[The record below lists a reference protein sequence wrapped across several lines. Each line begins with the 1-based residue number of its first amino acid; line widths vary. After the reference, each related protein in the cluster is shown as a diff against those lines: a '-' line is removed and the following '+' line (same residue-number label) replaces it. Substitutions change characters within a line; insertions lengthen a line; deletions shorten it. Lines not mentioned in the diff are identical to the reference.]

1 MKFRTMCF
9 APGHTT
15 PGLTLAKAVTD
26 RDGHTL
32 LTEGTVLEAEMLAR
46 LIQRGVETVSVLV
59 PDTRSEE
66 AIVEELRVA
75 MARIDA
81 IFRKDGSPAREALRA
96 AITNYRLE
104 STK

>member
-1 MKFRTMCF
+1 MKSRTMCF
-9 APGHTT
+9 APGHTP
-15 PGLTLAKAVTD
+15 PGMTLAKAVTD
-26 RDGHTL
+26 HDGHTL

-46 LIQRGVETVSVLV
+46 LIQRGVETVSVMV

-66 AIVEELRVA
+66 AIAEELREA
-75 MARIDA
+75 MERIDA
-81 IFRKDGSPAREALRA
+81 IFRNGGSPAREALRA